1 MTKRNGDLIVGVWPL
16 AGFDRVLHYRVPAT
30 LASEIAEGVLVR
42 MPILRKQHT
51 GVVREIDPLPDY
63 PREKLKYITGIVHP
77 HPVLTP
83 DLIRLAEWMVSYYA
97 APREAV
103 VEAMVPA
110 PVRRGV
116 KSKVEKFL
124 RLGEVVPTS
133 EEEEALRRRAPKQH
147 ALLAFLR
154 QQLKPVKKPLVL
166 GRLGISAQSCAALV
180 KKGWVVEE
188 ARTAHR
194 AAYVDDF
201 AGHELVA
208 ARKVVLNEEQQACTD
223 AICASLETGAFKVHL
238 LAGVTGSGKTEVYLH
253 AMQAALAAGGGVI
266 FLVPEVALTPQT
278 VGRLRA
284 RFASRGVEDVVV
296 WHSMLSDGERMDAW
310 DALASGRARVVVGAR
325 SAVFA
330 PLPNLRLIVVDE
342 EHEPAYKQ
350 DETPRYHGRDVAV
363 YRAML
368 NRAVC
373 VLGSATPSVESWVNA
388 TSGKYLLN
396 RLTRRVDDR
405 KLPVVQVVDMR
416 REILK
421 RRGSTT
427 LSDVLVEAL
436 KLRFE
441 QREQSILF
449 INRRGYSSSMICK
462 ECGFVA
468 ECGHCSIA
476 LTYHRTDETLKCHLC
491 GDETEAPHRC
501 PGCGSPQIRW
511 RGFGTQKVEDIVQR
525 ILPAARVV
533 RIDTDA
539 MSRKNRFRELLSE
552 FRLGKIDV
560 LVGTQ
565 MIAKGLDFPNVTLVG
580 LVDADLSLHVPDF
593 RANERT
599 FQLLVQVA
607 GRAGRGDLAGEVIVQ
622 TFTPHAM
629 PIQFGRQGDVDGFL
643 EEEVRMRQQ
652 FGYPPFRHL
661 ILQTFRGPNAEKVAF
676 FAEHWTR
683 EVVKLA
689 GDTVEIRGPAP
700 SPVEKIKDHYRYQ
713 VWYFTKQ
720 VTKFNRQ
727 LATLRERF
735 PLPDDVFTTVDVD
748 PASVM

>member
-1 MTKRNGDLIVGVWPL
+1 MIIGVWPL
-16 AGFDRVLHYRVPAT
+16 AGFDRVLHYRVPAKM
-30 LASEIAEGVLVR
+30 APEVAEGVLVR
-42 MPILRKQHT
+42 IPILRRQHT

-77 HPVLTP
+77 NPVLTA
-83 DLIRLAEWMVSYYA
+83 DLVRLAEWMMAYYA
-97 APREAV
+97 ASREAV

-124 RLGEVVPTS
+124 TLGAEPTD
-133 EEEEALRRRAPKQH
+133 EESAKLLKRAPKQH
-147 ALLAFLR
+147 QLLAFLR
-154 QQLKPVKKPLVL
+154 QQVKPIKKPIALN
-166 GRLGISAQSCAALV
+166 RLGVSAPSCAALI

-188 ARTAHR
+188 VRTAHR
-194 AAYVDDF
+194 AAYADDF
-201 AGHELVA
+201 GGHEVVA
-208 ARKVVLNEEQQACTD
+208 SKAVTLNDEQQTCAD
-223 AICASLETGAFKVHL
+223 AIRASLAEEKFKVHV
-238 LAGVTGSGKTEVYLH
+238 LAGVTGSGKTEVYLN
-253 AMQAALAAGGGVI
+253 AMQAALANGGGAI

-296 WHSMLSDGERMDAW
+296 WHSNLSDGERMDAW
-310 DALASGRARVVVGAR
+310 DALAAGRARVVVGAR
-325 SAVFA
+325 SAIFA
-330 PLPNLRLIVVDE
+330 PMPDIGIIIVDE

-368 NRAVC
+368 NNAVC

-388 TSGKYLLN
+388 ASGKYTLD

-405 KLPVVQVVDMR
+405 KLPVIQVIDMR
-416 REILK
+416 KEILK
-421 RRGSTT
+421 RRGATT
-427 LSDVLVEAL
+427 LSDVLAEAL

-449 INRRGYSSSMICK
+449 INRRGFSSSMICK

-468 ECGHCSIA
+468 ECKHCSVA
-476 LTYHRTDETLKCHLC
+476 MTYHRTDETLKCHLC
-491 GDETEAPHRC
+491 GEEKQAPVRC
-501 PGCGSPQIRW
+501 PDCGSPQIRW
-511 RGFGTQKVEDIVQR
+511 RGFGTQKVEDIVKR
-525 ILPAARVV
+525 IIPAARVV

-565 MIAKGLDFPNVTLVG
+565 MIGKGLDFPNVTLVG

-629 PIQFGRQGDVDGFL
+629 PIQFGRQADVDGFL
-643 EEEVRMRQQ
+643 EEEVKMRKQY
-652 FGYPPFRHL
+652 GYPPFRHL
-661 ILQTFRGPNAEKVAF
+661 ILQTFRGPNAEKVAY

-683 EVVKLA
+683 KVVEAA

-713 VWYFTKQ
+713 VWYFTHQ
-720 VTKFNRQ
+720 VTRFNQQ
-727 LATLRERF
+727 LTRLRTEF
-735 PLPDDVFTTVDVD
+735 PLPDDVITTLDVD
-748 PASVM
+748 PASVT